1 MPQDAGDY
9 REGRNL
15 NDARRHRRKG
25 EPQDMDNILEVVE
38 MTKRFPGVKALDRFG
53 FSLRRGEVRALVGEN
68 GAGKSTLIHIL
79 GGVLRQDGG
88 EIILEGEKV
97 VFRNAHDA
105 ALKGIAVIYQDLSLV
120 PNLSVA
126 ENIFANRQPV
136 GRFGFLDRKALN
148 SAAANLL
155 HQFGETLPPTL
166 LVKHLP
172 LGKAQVVEI
181 IKALSLSPKVLLMD
195 EPTSS
200 LSSGEIKNL
209 FANVRKWKREGMSIL
224 FVSHN
229 LSEVFEVADTVTVMK
244 DGQYVDTVPVSE
256 TSEDELVR
264 KMVGRTILNIFGE
277 RLQPPGERVRL
288 SVEGFSRGHDFR
300 DITFQ
305 IREGEIVGLAGL
317 VGAGRTELG
326 RALFG
331 VEPPDSGEVILDG
344 KTRRIRSPRHA
355 IREGIAYLTEDRKLH
370 GLCLSLAV
378 KDNLV
383 SPNLRAFASRAGML
397 SDRRIHSFAETCRER
412 FRIVTPSVRQRVM
425 NLSGGNQ
432 QKVLLSM
439 WVGINPKVLI
449 ADEPTRGV
457 DVATK
462 SEIYHHLRSM
472 ARQGAAIL
480 LISSDLQ
487 EILKMSDRVVV
498 MREGRLVAEIPAE
511 DATEELIL
519 SHAIGAAREG
529 FVGN

>member
-1 MPQDAGDY
+1 
-9 REGRNL
+9 
-15 NDARRHRRKG
+15 
-25 EPQDMDNILEVVE
+25 MDEILEVVE
-38 MTKRFPGVKALDRFG
+38 MTKQFPGVKALDEFS
-53 FSLRRGEVRALVGEN
+53 FSLRRGEVHALVGEN
-68 GAGKSTLIHIL
+68 GAGKSTLIHVL
-79 GGVLRQDGG
+79 GGVLRQDDG
-88 EIILEGEKV
+88 EIILEGKRC
-97 VFRNAHDA
+97 VFRNANDA
-105 ALKGIAVIYQDLSLV
+105 SLKGIAVVYQDLSLV

-136 GRFGFLDRKALN
+136 GRFRFIDRKALN
-148 SAAANLL
+148 SAASVLL
-155 HQFGETLPPTL
+155 RQFGETIPPTL

-181 IKALSLSPKVLLMD
+181 LKAISLSPKVLLMD

-200 LSSGEIKNL
+200 LSRGEIQKL
-209 FANVRKWKREGMSIL
+209 FASLRRWKQEGLSVL

-229 LSEVFEVADTVTVMK
+229 LSEVFEVADRVTVMK
-244 DGQYVDTVPVSE
+244 DGKYVDTVPVCD
-256 TSEDELVR
+256 TSEHELVR
-264 KMVGRTILNIFGE
+264 KMVGRAIRNIFGQ
-277 RLQPPGERVRL
+277 RLRPPGDRIRF
-288 SVEGFSRGHDFR
+288 SVERFTRADDFSDV
-300 DITFQ
+300 TFQ

-331 VEPPDSGEVILDG
+331 VEPPDSGKMSLDG
-344 KTRRIRSPRHA
+344 KTCRIRSPRQA

-378 KDNLV
+378 SDNLV
-383 SPNLRAFASRAGML
+383 SPNLKAFASRAGML
-397 SDRRIHSFAETCRER
+397 SDRRILSFAEMCRQR
-412 FRIVTPSVRQRVM
+412 FRIVTPSVTQRVM

-462 SEIYHHLRSM
+462 SEIYHHLRRM
-472 ARQGAAIL
+472 ARQGTSIL

-487 EILKMSDRVVV
+487 EILKMSDRVLI
-498 MREGRLVAEIPAE
+498 MREGKIVGETPAQH
-511 DATEELIL
+511 ATEELIL
-519 SHAIGAAREG
+519 SHAIGAGSAQ
-529 FVGN
+529 